1 MLRFIYILLAFQ
13 MAFNAFSNVIE
24 QRNNTYFLP
33 KILSDKDLE
42 LYTSTTSQRL
52 VQGTATV
59 AGEVTR

>member
-1 MLRFIYILLAFQ
+1 MLRFIYILLSLQ

-42 LYTSTTSQRL
+42 LYTSVKAYQKKISMGKSKPFTF
-52 VQGTATV
+52 
-59 AGEVTR
+59 